1 MTNHLYY
8 RDSTLLVFVGQV
20 VGVTSRDGRPAVELD
35 QTAFYPTSGGQPHD
49 LGTLGGVP
57 VVDVVEQDGTIFHL
71 LAGPAPEVGATVEG
85 RIEPT
90 RRADHTQQH
99 TGQHVL
105 SQAFEQTGGLHTV
118 SFHLGSEACT
128 IDLDRAPVSAEEVRQ
143 AEHRANQIVLE
154 DRPILVAFVE
164 RDELARLGLRKPGP
178 RGAPRTGEV
187 RIVEIDGFDRS
198 ACGGTHVRSTGQIGP
213 IKVRRW
219 ERRGETTR
227 VEFVCGW
234 RALTDYTARL
244 TTTRNIAERLSVAD
258 AEVGPTVLRALDD
271 LARLRDEV
279 TRLRE
284 EQLDRESAELLA
296 RAVPLPG
303 TAALGLVCAGFAGRS
318 ADELKRLALRI
329 VAGGRVVALLGS
341 SGERGNLVFA
351 QTPGLPFELNAL
363 LREVAPLVG
372 ARGGGTRDLA
382 QGGSPNNTPVDP
394 SLAAAQQR
402 LLQK

>member
-1 MTNHLYY
+1 VTNHLYY
-8 RDSTLLVFVGQV
+8 RDSTRLVFVARV
-20 VGVTSRDGRPAVELD
+20 VGVTSRDGRPVVELD

-57 VVDVVEQDGTIFHL
+57 VVDVVEQDGTILHL

-85 RIEPT
+85 RIEPA

-105 SQAFEQTGGLHTV
+105 SQAFEQTAGLPTV
-118 SFHLGSEACT
+118 SFHLGSDACT
-128 IDLDRAPVSAEEVRQ
+128 IDLDRAPVSAEEIRQ

-154 DRPILVAFVE
+154 DRPVLVSFVQP
-164 RDELARLGLRKPGP
+164 DELGRLGLRKPTE
-178 RGAPRTGEV
+178 RTDEV

-234 RALTDYTARL
+234 RALQDYAARL
-244 TTTRNIAERLSVAD
+244 TTTRSIAERLSVAD
-258 AEVGPTVLRALDD
+258 AEVGPAVQRALDE

-279 TRLRE
+279 ARRRE
-284 EQLDRESAELLA
+284 EQLDRESAELFA

-303 TAALGLVCAGFAGRS
+303 TAELGLVCAGFAGRS

-329 VAGGRVVALLGS
+329 VARGGVVALLGS
-341 SGERGNLVFA
+341 SGERGSLVFA

-394 SLAAAQQR
+394 ALAAAQQL